1 MDKKISIIISAWN
14 VEKYIDRA
22 IDAIERQPVDN
33 IELIIVNDGSTD
45 KTKDVIIN
53 AKKHFDRAGRTL
65 VLINQA
71 NLGMA
76 AAFNNAIKRC
86 TGDYLYWQD
95 ADDWLEEG
103 ALKDMVEYLDQHDDV
118 AMVRGNRFTVYEDKL
133 TDERK
138 DLVVSKRPENNN
150 VFRNYIFEKDI
161 ICFTG
166 IFMVR
171 MEEVRRRIG
180 DRGIFISSFGQNW
193 QLILPLSYKN
203 KCGYIDRP
211 IINYLVRQDSH
222 SHSAKTIKEQIARTR
237 AHEKILTETIK
248 RIGNMSAM
256 SKTFYK
262 IAIKMKYIEKRQ
274 RLRVKNIVRRI
285 K

>member
-14 VEKYIDRA
+14 VEKYIGKA
-22 IDAIERQPVDN
+22 IDAIKKQPVDK

-45 KTKDVIIN
+45 KTEDVIID
-53 AKKHFDRAGRTL
+53 AKKHFDKEGRTL
-65 VLINQA
+65 TLINQT
-71 NLGMA
+71 NQGVG
-76 AAFNNAIKRC
+76 AAFNRAIKRC

-103 ALKDMVEYLDQHDDV
+103 ALKDMAEYLDQHSD
-118 AMVRGNRFTVYEDKL
+118 ATMVRGDRFTVYENGSTNKHK
-133 TDERK
+133 E
-138 DLVVSKRPENNN
+138 LVVSQKPKNNN
-150 VFRNYIFEKDI
+150 VFKNYIFEKDV

-171 MEEVRRRIG
+171 MEEVHRRIG